1 MHLSPCFV
9 TIIILE
15 TSKVLTPSWLTSR
28 VLHPSVR
35 SCKMHLLLI
44 KRITDMVRHHGK
56 QWGDEHCPLYYK
68 QELENT
74 PIPALKLKMVSAPL
88 LWSEQRTSLAQRLNT
103 RPFYPV
109 PVTEFPDTGKV
120 LWGITP
126 PPHSGPVV
134 WEGSQLQGKVQTGLR
149 QWLHCI
155 SWVWYLVQG

>member
-1 MHLSPCFV
+1 MG
-9 TIIILE
+9 
-15 TSKVLTPSWLTSR
+15 TSR
-28 VLHPSVR
+28 PLFLYVLHPGLFSQYGDTTHSFLFTLPPTPIWLHNYHVINTALPKIANNFHDGK
-35 SCKMHLLLI
+35 SNGYFSAHVSLDLLAIYVTIPFFL
-44 KRITDMVRHHGK
+44 KN
-56 QWGDEHCPLYYK
+56 CPL
-68 QELENT
+68 
-74 PIPALKLKMVSAPL
+74 
-88 LWSEQRTSLAQRLNT
+88 LAFMNAHQLFNSS
-103 RPFYPV
+103 FYPV